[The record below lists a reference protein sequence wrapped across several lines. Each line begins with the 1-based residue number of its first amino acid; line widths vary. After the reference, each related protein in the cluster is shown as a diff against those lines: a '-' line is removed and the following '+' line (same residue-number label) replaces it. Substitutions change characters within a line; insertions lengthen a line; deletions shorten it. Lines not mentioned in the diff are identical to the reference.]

1 MTKRYR
7 PLMTDKE
14 SKVRRSPLH
23 ERHEALG
30 ARFEEWKW
38 GRRDTQ
44 LVPMD
49 YGDTYGEH
57 AAVRESAG
65 VFDLS
70 HQGQIMLHGLGAGK
84 ALNAILTNDIDQLN
98 RVGTSQYS
106 LLCDKDGGVI
116 DEILVNRFTKSGF
129 ELFGTAANWLDAAII
144 IDDYTPGLV
153 ELAVLDGKQALL
165 EVHGPESAQIL
176 GRLGIPVGHP
186 HMDFEIAT
194 HERWE
199 GVWACRTDRF
209 GEESYL
215 VVLLAELGP
224 ELWDVLLASGVRACG
239 LDAYDLLRLEQGLP
253 KQGTELGPDINPVEA
268 RMSWAV
274 GWGKETFHGKEALEA
289 VRVTGPSRRLWGLEA
304 LDDGVPI
311 AGEAVYEGERRVGVT
326 TSAGYS
332 PTVDKG
338 IALALLDPDLKPGTD
353 LETAGPEGR
362 IPVRVVK
369 PPFAP

>member
-1 MTKRYR
+1 MA
-7 PLMTDKE
+7 DKE

-38 GRRDTQ
+38 GRKDTQ

-57 AAVRESAG
+57 AAVRERAG

-70 HQGQIMLHGLGAGK
+70 HQGQIMLHGLGTGK

-98 RVGTSQYS
+98 SVGKSQYS
-106 LLCDKDGGVI
+106 LLCDRDGGVI

-129 ELFGTAANWLDAAII
+129 ELFGTAANWLDAAIL

-153 ELAVLDGKQALL
+153 ELAVLDGSQVLL
-165 EVHGPESAQIL
+165 EVHGPESARML

-194 HERWE
+194 LEPWE
-199 GVWACRTDRF
+199 GAWACRTDRL

-215 VVLLAELGP
+215 VVMLP
-224 ELWDVLLASGVRACG
+224 EPGLKLWDALLASGASACG

-253 KQGTELGPDINPVEA
+253 KHGSELGPDVNPVEA
-268 RMSWAV
+268 RMGWAV
-274 GWGKETFHGKEALEA
+274 GWSKEAFHGKESLESIRTA
-289 VRVTGPSRRLWGLEA
+289 GPARRLWGLEA
-304 LDDGVPI
+304 LDDGVPLSG
-311 AGEAVYEGERRVGVT
+311 AAVFEGDRRVGVT

-338 IALALLDPDLKPGTD
+338 IALALLDSGLEPGTR
-353 LETAGPEGR
+353 LEAEGPEGR
-362 IPVRVVK
+362 VPVRVVK
-369 PPFAP
+369 PPFTP